1 MVLCRAKAMINHYL
15 TMWVNENFRH
25 ETNSNNPILSHSNV
39 GYIRRKIDISTCGW
53 GIGLPSST
61 KRKEKRGALKLI
73 NKYSSIPA
81 PSSSPSRHNSMRKSE
96 KLDTFLI
103 KPNFFSCQIEKLV
116 QLRWHTS
123 QQLCQKWTRHLG
135 GWLGWLSCW
144 WWNGN
149 GILAYT

>member
-1 MVLCRAKAMINHYL
+1 M
-15 TMWVNENFRH
+15 
-25 ETNSNNPILSHSNV
+25 

-53 GIGLPSST
+53 GIGLPSSS

-73 NKYSSIPA
+73 NKYSSILA

-123 QQLCQKWTRHLG
+123 SCARNERGIWGVVGMAQLLVVKRKRDISIHSKSKLNLTLLNSEGTTFPHKNTQMP
-135 GWLGWLSCW
+135 
-144 WWNGN
+144 N
-149 GILAYT
+149 